1 MKGKIMTAPGSQA
14 GNRPRPRTHEEAAQ
28 RAAAGFLDSSGVR
41 DGVTIMGYA
50 GRFHIRVAVPYF
62 DAAARQ
68 AVVTRV
74 AGLIGGTVRQED
86 DRDFPM
92 ADLVAEGAVGGLQAK
107 VSTGVHAQ
115 WTGPRT
121 GNGQPLAEAPGGQ
134 VTAVPGKLPDGWR
147 WVTELDPEPTPAAP
161 RNQRSAAPVLPSA
174 EAPALAARD
183 CPPLTSA
190 ALRAAARQEQA
201 ATGQP
206 ARNGARPA
214 RRRHSRGGS

>member
-1 MKGKIMTAPGSQA
+1 VTTPGSQA

-28 RAAAGFLDSSGVR
+28 RAAADFLDSSGVR
-41 DGVTIMGYA
+41 HGVTITGYT
-50 GRFHIRVAVPYF
+50 GRFHIEVAVPYF

-68 AVVTRV
+68 AVVTQV

-92 ADLVAEGAVGGLQAK
+92 ADLVAEGTAAGLRAK
-107 VSTGVHAQ
+107 VSTQVHAR

-121 GNGQPLAEAPGGQ
+121 GSGLPLAEAPGGQ
-134 VTAVPGKLPDGWR
+134 VT
-147 WVTELDPEPTPAAP
+147 ELDPAPAPALPAAG
-161 RNQRSAAPVLPSA
+161 
-174 EAPALAARD
+174 APALAARG

-190 ALRAAARQEQA
+190 ALQTAARQEQA

-206 ARNGARPA
+206 ARNGPRPA
-214 RRRHSRGGS
+214 GRRHGRGGS

>member
-1 MKGKIMTAPGSQA
+1 VTTPGSQA

-28 RAAAGFLDSSGVR
+28 RAAADFLDSSGVR
-41 DGVTIMGYA
+41 HGVTITGYT
-50 GRFHIRVAVPYF
+50 GRFHIEVAVPYF

-68 AVVTRV
+68 AVVTQV

-92 ADLVAEGAVGGLQAK
+92 ADLVAEGTAAGLRAK
-107 VSTGVHAQ
+107 VSTQVHAR

-121 GNGQPLAEAPGGQ
+121 GSGLPLAEAPGGQ
-134 VTAVPGKLPDGWR
+134 VTEVPGKLPGGWR
-147 WVTELDPEPTPAAP
+147 WVTELDPAPAPALPAAG
-161 RNQRSAAPVLPSA
+161 
-174 EAPALAARD
+174 APALAARG

-190 ALRAAARQEQA
+190 ALQTAARQEQA

-206 ARNGARPA
+206 ARNGPRPA
-214 RRRHSRGGS
+214 GRRHGRGGS

>member
-1 MKGKIMTAPGSQA
+1 MTTPGSQA

-28 RAAAGFLDSSGVR
+28 RAAADFLDSSGVR

-62 DAAARQ
+62 DAAARR

-74 AGLIGGTVRQED
+74 AGLIGGIVRQED

-92 ADLVAEGAVGGLQAK
+92 ADLVAEGTAAGLRAK
-107 VSTGVHAQ
+107 VSTQVHAR

-121 GNGQPLAEAPGGQ
+121 GSGLPLAEAPGGQ
-134 VTAVPGKLPDGWR
+134 VTGMPGKLPDGWR
-147 WVTELDPEPTPAAP
+147 WVTELDPAPAPTLPA
-161 RNQRSAAPVLPSA
+161 A
-174 EAPALAARD
+174 EAPALAARG

-190 ALRAAARQEQA
+190 ALQAAARQEQA

-206 ARNGARPA
+206 ARSSARPA
-214 RRRHSRGGS
+214 GRRHGRGGS